1 MAWGAE
7 SPTSFRA
14 GCVFPSVSPVLLLFS
29 RSLEVDSE
37 VSGCALLRSCPTFWP
52 TRPQVQGQ
60 LHFASQAASPLGGAF
75 KAQTPRWPNGPLG
88 QAGRGH
94 ELSVALSSMFCSPG
108 AELDGQEILW
118 LDRL

>member
-1 MAWGAE
+1 MRSVAVRCCGAARH
-7 SPTSFRA
+7 SGR
-14 GCVFPSVSPVLLLFS
+14 LDRRS
-29 RSLEVDSE
+29 RDNSTLPPK
-37 VSGCALLRSCPTFWP
+37 L
-52 TRPQVQGQ
+52 
-60 LHFASQAASPLGGAF
+60 PLPLAGAF